1 MLRKTILMFML
12 LVSIA
17 LVGKAQQQQVNDAEL
32 TALFSPV
39 NEIYFTFE
47 APADRTVLNA
57 LSQII
62 SLDNVRDGR
71 VFAYANRAEFEKFL
85 KYNYT
90 WTLLPHPGSLIANP
104 RMLDR
109 VDVKNVTD
117 WDFYPTYEAYIQMM
131 NDYATGYPNICNLVE
146 FGTSVQNRKLLAA
159 HITSQVNNRKPEFL
173 YTSSMHGDE
182 ITGYVLMLRLI
193 DYLLTNY
200 GSDPRVT
207 ALVDNVD
214 IYINPLANPDGTYK
228 GGNSTVNGAI
238 RANAN
243 WVDLNRNY
251 HDPAAG
257 PHPDGNAWQKETIAF
272 MNFAE
277 SHHFVMSANFHGG
290 AEVMNYPW
298 DTWSRATADAAWW
311 VLVSNEY
318 ADTAQTYST
327 SGYFNDFGTGVTNGY
342 AWYSI
347 TGGRQDYM
355 NYFQQCREVTIE
367 ISNTKTPPA
376 NQLPN
381 FWNYNYRSLLNYIEQ
396 VTYGIQ
402 GIITDSI
409 TGEPLRAQVF
419 VKNHDIDS
427 SMIFSRPSDGQY
439 YRLIK
444 SGLWT
449 LQISAPGYVT
459 KTISNVTASDY
470 NQTILNIQL
479 CPLGVFAGFTSN
491 STQINAGETIS
502 FTDQTVGGPTN
513 WLWSFPGANPS
524 QSTVKNPSNI
534 VYAEEGVYD
543 VSLVASNSSYSD
555 NEEKWNYILV
565 GEQYLMPD
573 GQINTCAGMFYDDG
587 GPNHP
592 YTANTEKVVT
602 FTSPDT
608 EKQMRVTFS
617 EFDINTDCEKER
629 LEIYNG
635 DNISAPLIGS
645 WCGNDSPGGVI
656 SSNDSRSLTIRF
668 IASGDAPKSGW
679 KAALL
684 CDTGVGTTELPAY
697 SIITCPNPVTDKLTI
712 GNLPKSTRIE
722 LTDANGR
729 ILITSDNVSG
739 TTTLSTA
746 SLAPGLYFIRI
757 SSDKVNTVRKIIVK

>member
-1 MLRKTILMFML
+1 MLML
-12 LVSIA
+12 LLTFAFI
-17 LVGKAQQQQVNDAEL
+17 GRAQQQQVNDVEL

-47 APADRTVLNA
+47 APADRPTLDA
-57 LSQII
+57 LSRII
-62 SLDNVRDGR
+62 SVDNVHDGR

-90 WTLLPHPGSLIANP
+90 WSLLPHPGSLITNP

-109 VDVKNVTD
+109 VDVKNITA
-117 WDFYPTYEAYIQMM
+117 WDFYPTYDAYIQMM
-131 NDYATGYPNICNLVE
+131 NDYAANYPSICNIVE

-159 HITSQVNNRKPEFL
+159 HITSSVNSQKPEFL
-173 YTSSMHGDE
+173 YTSSIHGDE
-182 ITGYVLMLRLI
+182 LTGYILMLRLI

-200 GSDPRVT
+200 GSIPRVT
-207 ALVDNVD
+207 QLVDNIN

-228 GGNSTVNGAI
+228 GGNNTVNGAI

-243 WVDLNRNY
+243 YVDMNRNY
-251 HDPAAG
+251 YDPAAG

-277 SHHFVMSANFHGG
+277 NHHFVMSANFHGG

-298 DTWSRATADAAWW
+298 DTWSRASADANWW
-311 VLVSNEY
+311 ELVSNEF
-318 ADTAQTYST
+318 ADTAQTYSPG
-327 SGYFNDFGTGVTNGY
+327 GYFDDFGTGVTNGY
-342 AWYSI
+342 AWYTI

-376 NQLPN
+376 SQLPN
-381 FWNYNYRSLLNYIEQ
+381 FWNYNYRSLLNYMEQ
-396 VTYGIQ
+396 VTYGIS
-402 GIITDSI
+402 GIVTDSI
-409 TGEPLRAQVF
+409 TGQPVRAQVF

-427 SMIFSRPSDGQY
+427 SMVFSSQTDGQY

-444 SGLWT
+444 GGIWT
-449 LQISAPGYVT
+449 LQVSAPGYVT
-459 KTISNVTASDY
+459 KTLSNVSTADY
-470 NQTILNIQL
+470 NKTILNVQL
-479 CPLGVFAGFTSN
+479 CPLGVFAGFTAS
-491 STQINAGETIS
+491 STQINAGQNVS
-502 FTDQTVGGPTN
+502 FTDKSVGGPTN
-513 WLWSFPGANPS
+513 WLWNFTGANPS
-524 QSTVKNPSNI
+524 QSTVKNPANI

-543 VSLVASNSSYSD
+543 VTLVASNTTYTD
-555 NEEKWNYILV
+555 TEEKWNYILV
-565 GEQYLMPD
+565 GEQYLMPE
-573 GQINTCAGMFYDDG
+573 GNINTCGGMFYDDG

-592 YTANTEKVVT
+592 YTPNSQKVVT

-617 EFDINTDCEKER
+617 EFNINTDCDKER

-635 DNISAPLIGS
+635 DNLSAPLIGS

-656 SSNDSRSLTIRF
+656 SSNDTRSLTIRF
-668 IASGDAPKSGW
+668 IASDATPQSGW
-679 KAALL
+679 KATLL
-684 CDTGVGTTELPAY
+684 CDTGVGTTELF
-697 SIITCPNPVTDKLTI
+697 IDDITVGPNPVSGMLMVN
-712 GNLPKSTRIE
+712 NLPQNSRIE

-729 ILITSDNVSG
+729 RLLTAEKLSG
-739 TTTLSTA
+739 SA
-746 SLAPGLYFIRI
+746 SLNTTSLSSGLYFIHI
-757 SSDKVNTVRKIIVK
+757 SSDLVNTVRKIIVK